1 MPATHVLEADSVLAV
16 RPATPLPSASTRDLV
31 LLVEDDE
38 PIAGLLAHIL
48 ERMNW
53 RVAVASTGAECLR
66 LLETHREEI
75 GLAFLDCSLPDL
87 HGGSLCA
94 RLRATVPGLPVL
106 LTSGR
111 TQPGLLELV
120 AADGPAVFLSKPFLP
135 ADVMRQVRILLPARA
150 A

>member
-1 MPATHVLEADSVLAV
+1 MPAPIALEFYSRLPV
-16 RPATPLPSASTRDLV
+16 RTAPPQSATLTRDLV

-38 PIAGLLAHIL
+38 PIAGLLARIL
-48 ERMNW
+48 ERMQW
-53 RVAVASTGAECLR
+53 RVAVAGDAAQCLR
-66 LLETHREEI
+66 LLETHRAEVA
-75 GLAFLDCSLPDL
+75 LALIDCSLPDA

-94 RLRATVPGLPVL
+94 NLRAAVPGLPVL

-120 AADGPAVFLSKPFLP
+120 AADGPAAFLSKPFLP
-135 ADVMRQVRILLPARA
+135 GDVMLQVRALLPARA